1 MDQPSP
7 MICVVT
13 PWRISPCDLPST
25 SSDSVDQDSML
36 MKPGATARPRAS
48 TTVSAFSAGRVADE
62 LDPVAADRDVRHAAR
77 CARAVVHGAA
87 ADDGERAIGREA
99 RAGGGQR
106 GQKAGEQASVHQ
118 SLVPFVS

>member
-13 PWRISPCDLPST
+13 PWRISPCDWPST

-48 TTVSAFSAGRVADE
+48 TTVSAFSADASPTRSIRS
-62 LDPVAADRDVRHAAR
+62 PRMRDVRHAGPACPCRRTR
-77 CARAVVHGAA
+77 CR
-87 ADDGERAIGREA
+87 
-99 RAGGGQR
+99 R
-106 GQKAGEQASVHQ
+106 G
-118 SLVPFVS
+118 